1 MCVCVLH
8 NVTGVFCLKQ
18 AFVFTIYISWNEVNY
33 TVDSTSGKLEN
44 DILFNLRQSGA
55 YTGQEPWNLL
65 LDVHSTILLFTIF
78 VQKYVLIFFNDMD
91 VKF

>member
-18 AFVFTIYISWNEVNY
+18 AFVFTIYISWNEMNY

-55 YTGQEPWNLL
+55 GIQGRNLGTCCL
-65 LDVHSTILLFTIF
+65 MCT
-78 VQKYVLIFFNDMD
+78 VLSCCL
-91 VKF
+91 